1 MDSLLRQSL
10 RNAGFPVATSPH
22 HLNSGNFNLTLNMQS
37 GYQPVSSDS
46 AEDSKVLF
54 QQASSLITE
63 L

>member
-10 RNAGFPVATSPH
+10 RNAGFPFATSH